1 MKKIILTLSLVSSLT
16 LTACQTNDD
25 WISAG
30 QNILGSAMGQQGMA
44 TALSATEMSAGLREA
59 LNIGTGIVVNQLGQS
74 GGFNLDPKIKI
85 PLPASLQKV
94 DNALST
100 IGLGSITK
108 DLESKLNRAAEL
120 ATPKAKTLF
129 FDAIKSMTITDAK
142 DILFGADNAATTY
155 LRARMGTALAA
166 EMQPIIQ
173 TTMNQAGAVQAYD
186 NVMRQYQVLPF
197 MPDVKTE
204 LNNYVVDKALDGI
217 FYYVAQ
223 EEAAIRN
230 DPAKRTTELL
240 QKVFAQ

>member
-129 FDAIKSMTITDAK
+129 FDAIKSMTITDAN

-186 NVMRQYQVLPF
+186 A
-197 MPDVKTE
+197 D
-204 LNNYVVDKALDGI
+204 
-217 FYYVAQ
+217 
-223 EEAAIRN
+223 
-230 DPAKRTTELL
+230 
-240 QKVFAQ
+240 